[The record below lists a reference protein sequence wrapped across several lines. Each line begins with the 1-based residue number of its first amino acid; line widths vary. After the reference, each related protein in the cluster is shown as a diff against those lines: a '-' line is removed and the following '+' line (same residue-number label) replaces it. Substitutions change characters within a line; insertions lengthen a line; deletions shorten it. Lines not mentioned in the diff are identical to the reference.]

1 MGRVALSSLYR
12 REIESRVNDAICENA
27 YCNIG
32 LMGGAGPGDDRKK
45 SHHFRDLQQG
55 KGALRHQ
62 ESFPILV
69 EATYLAPLAIFF
81 FRDEFA
87 ADSPLQR
94 RVERTSVREPD
105 EMRNGSSCSLRRCLK
120 SSPLT
125 SCAVT
130 LPPVAPAVVGGSV
143 GAVTG
148 AFSPLPSYAYP
159 YHGHV
164 AHGGCHWIPAHYDA
178 GHKVEHVRFVADSLQ
193 WRDVDSNS
201 RSLVETSRQIAP
213 LAFWG
218 VVAR

>member
-1 MGRVALSSLYR
+1 
-12 REIESRVNDAICENA
+12 
-27 YCNIG
+27 
-32 LMGGAGPGDDRKK
+32 
-45 SHHFRDLQQG
+45 
-55 KGALRHQ
+55 
-62 ESFPILV
+62 
-69 EATYLAPLAIFF
+69 
-81 FRDEFA
+81 
-87 ADSPLQR
+87 
-94 RVERTSVREPD
+94 
-105 EMRNGSSCSLRRCLK
+105 MRNGSSCSLRRCLK

-178 GHKVEHVRFVADSLQ
+178 GHKVEHVRFVADSP
-193 WRDVDSNS
+193 
-201 RSLVETSRQIAP
+201 VEGRGFELSVPGGNEPADCP

>member
-1 MGRVALSSLYR
+1 MRLL
-12 REIESRVNDAICENA
+12 
-27 YCNIG
+27 
-32 LMGGAGPGDDRKK
+32 
-45 SHHFRDLQQG
+45 
-55 KGALRHQ
+55 
-62 ESFPILV
+62 
-69 EATYLAPLAIFF
+69 LA
-81 FRDEFA
+81 
-87 ADSPLQR
+87 SGC
-94 RVERTSVREPD
+94 V
-105 EMRNGSSCSLRRCLK
+105 
-120 SSPLT
+120 
-125 SCAVT
+125 AVT
-130 LPPVAPAVVGGSV
+130 LLSAAPSYAQLDVGSGLVGAGVGAAIGGIAGGGRGAATGAIVGGSV